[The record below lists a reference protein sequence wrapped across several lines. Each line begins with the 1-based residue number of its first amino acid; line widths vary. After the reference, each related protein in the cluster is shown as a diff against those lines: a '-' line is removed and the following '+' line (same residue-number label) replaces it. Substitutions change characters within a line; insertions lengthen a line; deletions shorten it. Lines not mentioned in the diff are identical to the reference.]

1 MISKTF
7 CVLMKNINDKRDL
20 NGVVDRYNEIRL
32 LILKNNLLGFLK
44 HLIFEDLISFSGSES
59 V

>member
-1 MISKTF
+1 
-7 CVLMKNINDKRDL
+7 MKNINDKRDL